1 MLRDK
6 IKKYIKIS
14 GGNNGLTEEFIYNNQ
29 EFDNKNAIKV
39 YSGATQKNNMMKSIN
54 PNVEINGKKIKVFTN
69 EGILIARKGKAGALT
84 YINDAQYTLND
95 DAYIMQVKDEYKNNI
110 SIKYLM
116 FALKKE
122 IDSCITSNNGG
133 NRTFNKTLF
142 EETVVEFPDISIQN
156 KKVEEYEK
164 LLNIKRKTENII
176 DNITSILNTIPS
188 CSIGEMHKISEVFTL
203 VSENR
208 KMTEEYIYNH
218 QGKYPVYSAQIDGA
232 YGFID
237 TYDYDGEILSVV
249 SYGDSGKTTLRK
261 GKLTIGRNACGL
273 LPKKEYKDKV
283 LLQFAKYALQDVF
296 INNAKGSDLKSL
308 SQGTINST
316 EFFLPNIEEQK
327 IIANEYG
334 KLENLLKALQKIN
347 NKIYEL
353 ID

>member
-14 GGNNGLTEEFIYNNQ
+14 GGNSGLTEEFIYNNQ
-29 EFDNKNAIKV
+29 EFDKKNAIKV

-218 QGKYPVYSAQIDGA
+218 QGKYPVYSAQIYGA
-232 YGFID
+232 
-237 TYDYDGEILSVV
+237 
-249 SYGDSGKTTLRK
+249 
-261 GKLTIGRNACGL
+261 
-273 LPKKEYKDKV
+273 
-283 LLQFAKYALQDVF
+283 
-296 INNAKGSDLKSL
+296 
-308 SQGTINST
+308 
-316 EFFLPNIEEQK
+316 
-327 IIANEYG
+327 
-334 KLENLLKALQKIN
+334 
-347 NKIYEL
+347 
-353 ID
+353 

>member
-1 MLRDK
+1 MLSDK
-6 IKKYIKIS
+6 LKKYIKIS
-14 GGNNGLTEEFIYNNQ
+14 GGNSGLTEEFIYNNQ
-29 EFDNKNAIKV
+29 EFDKNNAVSV
-39 YSGATQKNNMMKSIN
+39 YSGATQKSNRMKSITTD
-54 PNVEINGKKIKVFTN
+54 VQIKGKKIKIFAN

-84 YINDAQYTLND
+84 YINDAKYTLND
-95 DAYIMQVKDEYKNNI
+95 DAYIMQVRDEYKNDI

-116 FALKKE
+116 FALNKE

-142 EETVVEFPDISIQN
+142 EETIVEFPDISIQN
-156 KKVEEYEK
+156 EKIQEYEK
-164 LLNIKRKTENII
+164 ILNIKQKINNIIENI
-176 DNITSILNTIPS
+176 TFILNTIPR
-188 CSIGEMHKISEVFTL
+188 CSIGEIHKISEVFTI

-232 YGFID
+232 YGYID

-261 GKLTIGRNACGL
+261 GKLTIGRNVCGL
-273 LPKKEYKDKV
+273 LPREEYKDKV
-283 LLQFAKYALQDVF
+283 LLRFAKYALQDVF

-316 EFFLPNIEEQK
+316 EFFLPNIEEQE
-327 IIANEYG
+327 IIANEYE
-334 KLENLLKALQKIN
+334 KLENILENLKKIN
-347 NKIYEL
+347 NKICNL
-353 ID
+353 IG

>member
-14 GGNNGLTEEFIYNNQ
+14 GGNSGLTEEFIYNNQ
-29 EFDNKNAIKV
+29 EFDKKNAIKV

-142 EETVVEFPDISIQN
+142 EETVVEFPDI
-156 KKVEEYEK
+156 
-164 LLNIKRKTENII
+164 
-176 DNITSILNTIPS
+176 
-188 CSIGEMHKISEVFTL
+188 
-203 VSENR
+203 
-208 KMTEEYIYNH
+208 
-218 QGKYPVYSAQIDGA
+218 
-232 YGFID
+232 
-237 TYDYDGEILSVV
+237 
-249 SYGDSGKTTLRK
+249 
-261 GKLTIGRNACGL
+261 
-273 LPKKEYKDKV
+273 
-283 LLQFAKYALQDVF
+283 
-296 INNAKGSDLKSL
+296 
-308 SQGTINST
+308 
-316 EFFLPNIEEQK
+316 
-327 IIANEYG
+327 
-334 KLENLLKALQKIN
+334 
-347 NKIYEL
+347 
-353 ID
+353 